1 MDYAIYKTI
10 DNGRPTVIKRFT
22 QQDYNHRAKLSA
34 RRELTNLWYHF
45 ILYYETRGSNI
56 NGTKDDFEYDNMTS
70 ANTKEHVRFYIGE
83 LQDDPNK

>member
-22 QQDYNHRAKLSA
+22 QQDCNHRAKLSA

-45 ILYYETRGSNI
+45 ILHYETHGSNLK
-56 NGTKDDFEYDNMTS
+56 GTKDEFEYDHITS
-70 ANTKEHVRFYIGE
+70 ANTKEHVRFFIDS
-83 LQDDPNK
+83 L